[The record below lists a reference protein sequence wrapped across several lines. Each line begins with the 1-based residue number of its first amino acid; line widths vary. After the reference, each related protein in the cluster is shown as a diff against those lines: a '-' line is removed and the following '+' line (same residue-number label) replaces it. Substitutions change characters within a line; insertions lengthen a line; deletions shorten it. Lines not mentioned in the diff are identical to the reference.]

1 MISAQQSLSLRPLLC
16 PHLRAAICVQRI
28 SSDRI
33 KSTNTLKA
41 FARILLQASLKCI
54 ISLHALYVSRGSVW
68 FGNGLHSVSINIQL
82 LFVKGMYNPLKY
94 IFGTSCSHLVL
105 VQEYSWCHLGW
116 DNKNL
121 SQRSLKLRFH
131 LPCPF
136 PRCGDGGAVSVP
148 ATTSCARR
156 FALLH
161 TGTPICGPRHPSST
175 QTALSRA
182 SFTSRK

>member
-16 PHLRAAICVQRI
+16 PHLCAVICVQRI
-28 SSDRI
+28 SSDPI

-68 FGNGLHSVSINIQL
+68 FGNGLHSVSINMQL

-105 VQEYSWCHLGW
+105 VQEYSWCHLGR